1 MSAVLLQAVARH
13 LQSLRNLCSYLG
25 NWNVKSAIQKSQDIL
40 TAKEPIS
47 GLGPLSE
54 PFFVACA
61 ADERKFRNATLDY
74 FIDLFELSS
83 NSLFPSFPLT
93 EKCVNLTL
101 HLSDTPSPEEHRKTC
116 KAIVSMLC
124 SPSATF
130 FIHGNFLS
138 RIFTFLLTLHDKI
151 QEKQERE
158 VVEMTV
164 HECIR
169 HLIGYYGRH
178 SIVPELAT
186 AKSTALFLVRYMARN
201 AVTIS
206 QVLPGIAGVQ
216 IQDADMVCLI
226 RSFTAILEKREVGI
240 ATQQFACTGL
250 TALLQT
256 QFDFFSHE
264 AFEIVLNRDIHVML
278 LALALDPADEL
289 AVRYGLLLLTIWK
302 RFSHIYV
309 RGLYEVLDKGLL
321 HSLSSPSVE
330 QVAKTYHVYRT
341 LATEPQ
347 LFVDMLVN
355 YDWDGSGCF
364 RSLWELTMEK
374 LVKHAYPEDSNQLMA
389 LETVMVIVH
398 SLWKYLN
405 QPFTDK
411 DKVTVDTVIEAKKQK
426 DVFLSGVS
434 LFSAKPKAGIE
445 YFREHGFI
453 KRDSDVAEF
462 LFRTP
467 QLDPV
472 AVGNYI
478 GDENCQDVL
487 KQYVELFDF
496 KGRGF
501 EDCFREFLTKFR
513 IPGEAQMI
521 DRVMEQFGAKYY
533 ADNPSAFRTADTV
546 YVLSFS
552 ALMLHTD
559 AHHPNLKSRMTL
571 EQFIT
576 NNKGIDGGKDL
587 PRAFLVGLYE
597 GITSKRIYATSS
609 QSSQDSLLT
618 RQQRAEL
625 YLQKC
630 EQILHEAKQ
639 LSLENNCKFNR
650 VQSPDVIGPLFKVIW
665 RGVLA
670 VFTISFN
677 ASDDPVIIKTCLD
690 GMAYC
695 SHIASHC
702 YVEEA
707 LLTLVNSF
715 SRFTRLRTYSREEVK
730 PKNIECTRTLLRVA
744 ASDRNF
750 LRGVWEIVTDEVSAV
765 DKTKY
770 FTVPDILFTGS
781 ASLDRE
787 SIKDFV
793 KSMCDTSRS
802 ELKEDPPRTYMLL
815 KLADVAYFNMDRPKF
830 IWKEIWEV
838 MSEFIIEVGSN
849 ETKNDKVLQG
859 AVNVLWQIARKFIA
873 KPETN
878 AFHFQ
883 EHFLRP
889 FFEIF
894 IAQPDVSIKVFIIEC
909 CGCLVKDFSGSLHS
923 GWNVIFQILVQ
934 ASTDLRTPGFELL
947 RNIIEHH
954 FESLTNPQ
962 VIYLISVVLSFV
974 VKGAADVELSC
985 LACHSFFDICRQLD
999 TKEANEEPLECVY
1012 GGLEQAA
1019 RTGSIE
1025 LKKKVLETAVEIA
1038 TKCKMGAVS
1047 RENVKTKYVPNI
1059 LSLCTEPDLSSFVQE
1074 ISEKITLL

>member
-1 MSAVLLQAVARH
+1 MLPQAIAKH
-13 LQSLRNLCSYLG
+13 LQTLRNLCSYLG
-25 NWNVKSAIQKSQDIL
+25 NWDVKAAIQKSQEIL
-40 TAKEPIS
+40 ASKDPLVS
-47 GLGPLSE
+47 LGPVSE
-54 PFFVACA
+54 PFFTACA
-61 ADERKFRNATLDY
+61 SDARKFRNATLDY
-74 FIDLFELSS
+74 FSDLFELAT
-83 NSLFPSFPLT
+83 NSLFPSFLLT
-93 EKCVNLTL
+93 EKCIALTL
-101 HLSDTPSPEEHRKTC
+101 HLNEQPTFEEQRKTC
-116 KAIVSMLC
+116 KVIVSMLS

-130 FIHGNFLS
+130 FIHGEFLF
-138 RIFTFLLTLHDKI
+138 RIFTFLLSLHNSL

-164 HECIR
+164 HESIR

-178 SIVPELAT
+178 SLVPEFASVRT
-186 AKSTALFLVRYMARN
+186 TALFLTQYVVRN

-206 QVLPGIAGVQ
+206 NVLSGVKGAQ
-216 IQDADMVCLI
+216 IRDADMVSLI
-226 RSFTAILEKREVGI
+226 RVFTSCLEKREVGI
-240 ATQQFACTGL
+240 ATQQFALSGL

-256 QFDFFSHE
+256 QIDFFTRE
-264 AFEIVLNRDIHVML
+264 AFEVVLNRDIHVTL
-278 LALALDPADEL
+278 LALALDPVDEL

-302 RFSHIYV
+302 RFSHVYV

-321 HSLSSPSVE
+321 HSLSSPSSE

-347 LFVDMLVN
+347 LFVDILVN
-355 YDWDGSGCF
+355 YDWDGSGSF
-364 RSLWELTMEK
+364 QSLWELTMDK
-374 LVKHAYPEDSNQLMA
+374 LVKHAYPEDPNQLMA

-398 SLWKYLN
+398 SLWRYLN
-405 QPFTDK
+405 LPFTEH

-426 DVFLSGVS
+426 DVFLNGVS
-434 LFSAKPKAGIE
+434 LFAAKPKAGIE

-453 KRDSDVAEF
+453 KSDADVPEF

-472 AVGNYI
+472 AVGSYI
-478 GDENCQDVL
+478 GDENSQDIL
-487 KQYVELFDF
+487 KQYVALFDF

-501 EDCFREFLTKFR
+501 EECFREFLTKFR

-521 DRVMEQFGAKYY
+521 DRIMEQFGAKYH
-533 ADNPSAFRTADTV
+533 ADNPSVFRTADTV

-571 EQFIT
+571 DQFIA

-587 PRAFLVGLYE
+587 PRAFLVALYE
-597 GITSKRIYATSS
+597 GITSKRIYATST
-609 QSSQDSLLT
+609 QASQDSLLT

-630 EQILHEAKQ
+630 EQILHDAKQ
-639 LSLENNCKFNR
+639 LSIESDCKFNR

-677 ASDDPVIIKTCLD
+677 ASDEPVVVKTCLD
-690 GMAYC
+690 GMIYC

-730 PKNIECTRTLLRVA
+730 PKNIECTRALLKVA
-744 ASDRNF
+744 ATDRNF

-781 ASLDRE
+781 ASLDQE

-815 KLADVAYFNMDRPKF
+815 KLADVAYFNMDRPKL
-830 IWKEIWEV
+830 IWQEIWEV
-838 MSEFIIEVGSN
+838 MSEFIIEVGSS
-849 ETKNDKVLQG
+849 ETENDKVLQG
-859 AVNVLWQIARKFIA
+859 TVNVLWQIARKYYGVA

-878 AFHFQ
+878 EFHFH
-883 EHFLRP
+883 EHFSRP

-894 IAQPDVSIKVFIIEC
+894 IAQPDLSIKTFIIEC
-909 CGCLVKDFSGSLHS
+909 CGSLVNEFPRCLNS

-934 ASTDLRTPGFELL
+934 ASTDLRKPGFQLL
-947 RNIIEHH
+947 KKVIESH
-954 FESLTNPQ
+954 FNVLTKPQ

-974 VKGAADVELSC
+974 VKGTDDVKLSC
-985 LACHSFFDICRQLD
+985 RACHSFFEICRQLD
-999 TKEANEEPLECVY
+999 PKSDNTEPLECVY
-1012 GGLEQAA
+1012 DGLRKSVSVQ
-1019 RTGSIE
+1019 SIE
-1025 LKKKVLETAVEIA
+1025 IKKKVLNTAIDIV
-1038 TKCKMGAVS
+1038 TKCEMRDAS
-1047 RENVKTKYVPNI
+1047 RKEVKDKYLPSI
-1059 LSLCTEPDLSSFVQE
+1059 LEVCTEPELADVVKDIRGKLAQ
-1074 ISEKITLL
+1074 L